1 VRWLVAFLIAC
12 EAPVAVP
19 QDAPP
24 PICTDQQP
32 AAPTFANMQRLF
44 SDRCTNCHAADVP
57 LVLSPSV
64 SYANLVGRIAPNYT
78 NPDVDETCGGL
89 LVAPGNP
96 DGSYLLQ
103 KLSLATPCAGV
114 QMPRTEIGLSN
125 PVEACGLT
133 LVRDWI
139 AAGAPND

>member
-1 VRWLVAFLIAC
+1 MRWLVALLLGC
-12 EAPVAVP
+12 SKPVAVP
-19 QDAPP
+19 PDAPP
-24 PICTDQQP
+24 PLCTDQQP
-32 AAPTFANMQRLF
+32 AAPTFTNMQRLF
-44 SDRCTNCHAADVP
+44 SDRCTSCHAPEVP
-57 LVLSPSV
+57 LLLTPGA
-64 SYANLVGRIAPNYT
+64 SYANLVGRMAPSYT
-78 NPDVDETCGGL
+78 NPDVDESCGGL

-125 PVEACGLT
+125 PVEACVLT
-133 LVRDWI
+133 LVHDWI